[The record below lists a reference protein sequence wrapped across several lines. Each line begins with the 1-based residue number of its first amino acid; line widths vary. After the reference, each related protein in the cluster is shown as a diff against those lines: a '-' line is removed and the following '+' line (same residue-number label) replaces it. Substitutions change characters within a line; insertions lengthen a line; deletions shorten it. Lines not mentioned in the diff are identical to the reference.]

1 MFRMVGKEGVY
12 VKNLKKVNDFS
23 IMQASA
29 GSTFTLKL
37 GCASF

>member
-1 MFRMVGKEGVY
+1 MFRMVAKQEDY
-12 VKNLKKVNDFS
+12 VKKLKKVNDFS
-23 IMQASA
+23 IMPASA